1 MCHPILTGARL
12 EADGEDIGSPPG
24 DLEDA
29 DTRRQKEALGKG
41 SKMEE

>member
-12 EADGEDIGSPPG
+12 EAAGEDIGSPPG

-29 DTRRQKEALGKG
+29 DTRLQKEALGKG